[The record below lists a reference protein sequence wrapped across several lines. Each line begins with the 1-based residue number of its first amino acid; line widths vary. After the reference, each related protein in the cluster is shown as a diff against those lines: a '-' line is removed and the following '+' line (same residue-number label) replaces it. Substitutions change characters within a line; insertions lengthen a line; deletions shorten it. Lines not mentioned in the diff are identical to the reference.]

1 MVPNVKKLAAAF
13 NQVRAQNPLE
23 NEDDLST
30 QLQEFLVASG
40 TAHDLSE
47 NEIDRLAISVGVP
60 KDRLGE
66 FKEEL
71 ASWL

>member
-1 MVPNVKKLAAAF
+1 MVPNIKKLAAAF

-23 NEDDLST
+23 YGDDLST

-40 TAHDLSE
+40 TSHDLSE
-47 NEIDRLAISVGVP
+47 KEIDRLALSVGVP
-60 KDRLGE
+60 MDQLGE